1 MQFMAERIAAGANAQ
16 TVLAELAERYKTVSM
31 KKRSNILQS
40 AVRQVMQQKQK
51 TGKQVVAEHV
61 AEIMKADGVT
71 NCVATN
77 PKTR

>member
-16 TVLAELAERYKTVSM
+16 TVLAELAERYKTVPV
-31 KKRSNILQS
+31 KKRSSILQN

-61 AEIMKADGVT
+61 AKVMKEEKGI
-71 NCVATN
+71 NCVSID